1 MENKVYI
8 ITYRDKYSNGE
19 YYSGVSYV
27 YNTLEKAKNML
38 EKIKADEIAKY
49 EDNGCDIRND
59 IRSTEYSFII
69 DRADFTEYEIIE
81 MEVK

>member
-1 MENKVYI
+1 MDYP
-8 ITYRDKYSNGE
+8 NGE

-38 EKIKADEIAKY
+38 EKIKADEIAEY

-59 IRSTEYSFII
+59 IRSTEYNFII
-69 DRADFTEYEIIE
+69 DRADFTEYEIVE

>member
-27 YNTLEKAKNML
+27 YNALEKAKNML
-38 EKIKADEIAKY
+38 EKIKADEIAEY